1 MKWADYTKQLTSLDQ
16 IELEQIELVAQL
28 IVRRENL
35 GITQQELAEMTG
47 LKQAA
52 IARLENE
59 GAIPRLDTLEKV
71 AKALGMKVTL
81 VDENAASKEI
91 SLS

>member
-1 MKWADYTKQLTSLDQ
+1 MKWADYKKQLTSLDQ

-28 IVRRENL
+28 IVRRKNL

-91 SLS
+91 SLP